1 MRLERQLPHLLL
13 RADADPA
20 RGAGHVMR
28 CLAIAE
34 AWRQHGG
41 HATLLS
47 CRLNPV
53 LGQRTEALG
62 IGLMEIPLSY
72 PDSADLRTACTGLEK
87 VSRDDTDLPWFVLD
101 GCHFD
106 TIYQSLLRSAGC
118 RLMVIDDTAHLRRYD
133 ADIILNHALSA
144 QQFAYTCSPQ
154 TLLLLGTRFALLGS
168 QFQRWYGVPRQ
179 CPEVARRI
187 VVTLGSSD
195 TDNATLKIIE
205 ALEQISTPDLE
216 VRVVVGP
223 FNPHLAKLQRA
234 MDSVSPRVRLET
246 DATDIASLMAWADL
260 TVAGGEMTSGE
271 LAFMKV
277 PALIFTLSENQS
289 AVAKAL
295 DEFGTA
301 RSLGSPSDLHRDQ
314 IAEAIFRL
322 MHDKAGRWQM
332 SEKGRVVVDG
342 GGAQRTLDVMLCRS
356 SEAGLQLRV
365 ASEEDG
371 LLLWQWANDAVT
383 RRNSFTSE
391 PISWVTHQAWYAARL
406 ASPDT
411 RLWILELQKVPVGQI
426 RYDRTDASMARI
438 SFSIAP
444 AYRGIGLGTQLLSLS
459 ADRAGR
465 ELKVGTVEGITFA
478 ENRASNHAFVKAGF
492 DVVEERHIAGH
503 CCFVFRRS
511 CLPLPGV
518 ESQPN

>member
-1 MRLERQLPHLLL
+1 MRLQRKLPHLLL
-13 RADADPA
+13 RVDADPA

-28 CLAIAE
+28 CFAIAE
-34 AWRQHGG
+34 AWQQHGG

-62 IGLMEIPLSY
+62 IGLMEISLPY
-72 PDSADLRTACTGLEK
+72 PDSADLRTTCTALEK
-87 VSRDDTDLPWFVLD
+87 VSRDDTELPWVVLD

-133 ADIILNHALSA
+133 ADIVLNQALFA

-154 TLLLLGTRFALLGS
+154 TLLLLGTRFALLRS
-168 QFQRWYGVPRQ
+168 EFQRWYGVPRH

-195 TDNATLKIIE
+195 ADNATLKIIE
-205 ALEQISTPDLE
+205 ALEQIPTPNLE

-223 FNPHLAKLQRA
+223 FNPHLAELQRT
-234 MDSVSPRVRLET
+234 MDSMSSRVRLET

-260 TVAGGEMTSGE
+260 AVASGGTTSGE
-271 LAFMKV
+271 LAYMRV

-289 AVAKAL
+289 AAAKAL

-301 RSLGSPSDLHRDQ
+301 HSLGSPNDLHRDQ

-322 MHDKAGRWQM
+322 MHDQAARWQM

-342 GGAQRTLDVMLCRS
+342 GGVQRALEVMLCGS
-356 SEAGLQLRV
+356 SEAGLQLRI

-383 RRNSFTSE
+383 RRNSFTPE
-391 PISWVTHQAWYAARL
+391 PISWVTHQAWYAERL
-406 ASPDT
+406 TSPDT

-426 RYDRTDASMARI
+426 RYDRTDARMARI

-444 AYRGIGLGTQLLSLS
+444 AYRGTGLGTQLLNLS
-459 ADRAGR
+459 ADRACR
-465 ELKVGTVEGITFA
+465 ELNVETVEGITFA

-492 DVVEERHIAGH
+492 EVYEERHIAGH
-503 CCFVFRRS
+503 RCFVFRRS
-511 CLPLPGV
+511 CLPLPST
-518 ESQPN
+518 EP